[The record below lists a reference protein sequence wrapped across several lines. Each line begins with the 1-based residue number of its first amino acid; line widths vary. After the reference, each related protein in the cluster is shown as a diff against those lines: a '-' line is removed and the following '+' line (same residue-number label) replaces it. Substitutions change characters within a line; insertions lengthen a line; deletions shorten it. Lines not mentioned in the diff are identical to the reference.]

1 MRYQELLDSL
11 VIGQNPL
18 TGRVYVG
25 VTEKDNPYVFKAKT
39 DFTER
44 LKSFAPRLFE
54 QKEAMRDLEQMLEDM
69 YVHADAA
76 DDIITKEWAD
86 RLSAIMERDV

>member
-1 MRYQELLDSL
+1 MNQQELLDSL
-11 VIGQNPL
+11 VIGQSAL
-18 TGRVYVG
+18 TGRVFIG
-25 VTEKDNPYVFKAKT
+25 LTEKENPYVFKAKT

-69 YVHADAA
+69 YAHADAA
-76 DDIITKEWAD
+76 DDVITKEWAD
-86 RLSAIMERDV
+86 RLSAIMERDA